1 VKVSHLH
8 SNLSASR
15 RTHDLRHTCLTLLLD
30 ERTPP
35 HVVQQI
41 AGHAAL
47 YATMTIYAHASTG
60 QRRAAL
66 DQLGDHLAATTRHTF
81 DDSTTVT

>member
-1 VKVSHLH
+1 
-8 SNLSASR
+8 
-15 RTHDLRHTCLTLLLD
+15 LLLE

-47 YATMTIYAHASTG
+47 YATVTIYAHASAE
-60 QRRAAL
+60 QRQSALDRLGAQVTMRTESAAL
-66 DQLGDHLAATTRHTF
+66 KDGTDVR
-81 DDSTTVT
+81 S